1 MNLNQ
6 ITIHVTDVLRS
17 MAFYQKL
24 GLRLIVDA
32 SPRYVRFECPA
43 GDSTFSISHSEQQNN
58 QVGKPVSDQIS
69 DQMSGQMS
77 GLMGDGS
84 HVIYFEVAD
93 VDRVYQQLK
102 QAGIQNLTAP
112 KDQRWLWREV
122 NLADPDGYP
131 LKIYS
136 AGNNRKNPPW
146 RVKAP
151 RWYDVLLESPLNLM
165 K

>member
-43 GDSTFSISHSEQQNN
+43 GDSTFSISRSEQQGN
-58 QVGKPVSDQIS
+58 QVGKPVSDQ
-69 DQMSGQMS
+69 MSG
-77 GLMGDGS
+77 DS

-93 VDRVYQQLK
+93 VDRVFQQLQ
-102 QAGIQNLTAP
+102 QAGIQNLSAP

-136 AGNNRKNPPW
+136 AGNNRKHPPW

-151 RWYDVLLESPLNLM
+151 RWYATLLESPHNLM

>member
-17 MAFYQKL
+17 KAFYQKL

-32 SPRYVRFECPA
+32 SPRYVRFECPT
-43 GDSTFSISHSEQQNN
+43 GDSTFSISHRKEQ
-58 QVGKPVSDQIS
+58 VSDQGGEPLS
-69 DQMSGQMS
+69 DQVSR
-77 GLMGDGS
+77 DA

-93 VDRVYQQLK
+93 VDRVFQLLK

-136 AGNNRKNPPW
+136 AGNNRKHPPW

-151 RWYDVLLESPLNLM
+151 RWYDILLESPHNLM

>member
-17 MAFYQKL
+17 KAFYQKL

-32 SPRYVRFECPA
+32 SPRYVRFECPT
-43 GDSTFSISHSEQQNN
+43 GDSTFSISHSEQQGN
-58 QVGKPVSDQIS
+58 QVGKPVSDQMS

-77 GLMGDGS
+77 GAS

-93 VDRVYQQLK
+93 VDKVYQQLK
-102 QAGIQNLTAP
+102 RAGIQNISVP
-112 KDQRWLWREV
+112 KDQRWLWREAQ
-122 NLADPDGYP
+122 LTDPDGHQ

-136 AGNNRKNPPW
+136 AGSNRKNPPW
-146 RVKAP
+146 RIKTQK
-151 RWYDVLLESPLNLM
+151 WYDFMLQSPYNLM

>member
-17 MAFYQKL
+17 KAFYQKL

-32 SPRYVRFECPA
+32 SPRYVRFECPT
-43 GDSTFSISHSEQQNN
+43 GDSTFSISHSEQQGN
-58 QVGKPVSDQIS
+58 QVGKPVSDQMS

-77 GLMGDGS
+77 GAS

-93 VDRVYQQLK
+93 VDRVFQLLK

-112 KDQRWLWREV
+112 KDQRWLWRGG

-136 AGNNRKNPPW
+136 AGNNRKHPPW

-151 RWYDVLLESPLNLM
+151 RWYDILLESPHNLM

>member
-6 ITIHVTDVLRS
+6 ITIHATDVLQS
-17 MAFYQKL
+17 MTFYQKL

-43 GDSTFSISHSEQQNN
+43 GDSTFSISRKEQ
-58 QVGKPVSDQIS
+58 VSDQGGEPLS
-69 DQMSGQMS
+69 DQVSR
-77 GLMGDGS
+77 DA

-93 VDRVYQQLK
+93 VDKVYQQLK
-102 QAGIQNLTAP
+102 RAGIQNISVP
-112 KDQRWLWREV
+112 KDQRWLWREAQ
-122 NLADPDGYP
+122 LTDPDGHQ

-136 AGNNRKNPPW
+136 AGSNRKNPPW
-146 RVKAP
+146 RIKTQK
-151 RWYDVLLESPLNLM
+151 WYDFMLQSPYNLM